1 MANGNWWDKYKTGGA
16 AVAPEEEKVEPVAQE
31 GNWWDK
37 YKSTPA
43 PEPVEVKPAEAT
55 PQANWWD
62 KYKTAAPKPEQD
74 PNKQLLSDWDKTTK
88 EFDSLRKG
96 YEQLGTRY
104 QELGAMEART
114 PEQEQELQNTWNSL
128 LNSGFSLQSSQKK
141 VAELQPKIDEY
152 FANQEKAR
160 FQATEELRLN
170 PALSGVVDQLHDLDA
185 QQKEQLRLIRESE
198 NTDEIK
204 QKRAEEITSSIQK
217 SKRDLIDG
225 ELSKSQGVENTL
237 TSVAEALREKEAA
250 LEKRK
255 TDIAVGAGATI
266 ATLGLAAPMAREAI
280 GREEAIQAES
290 QKKIDSILANVP
302 AEERERYVKEA
313 EAINQLVTGDTK
325 AAIVNNELRVSP
337 TILFDDEAIK
347 EAINSSEA
355 TDLQKR
361 ALRQNIPQLQK
372 NLAKQEIPIFNELS
386 EFRDFVEERNLQNA
400 SDVEKIK
407 AYKDFD
413 GNWFGKLGA
422 QAKIN
427 IQAGYANSIG
437 QVQTL
442 FGTAAD
448 LIARG
453 TGSEK
458 AREISDAFIGAAM
471 DQGDEVEK
479 LTRMSQVVGGPRIVG
494 EIAKIGTEM
503 VPIVATGGLAGLGV
517 KAIAATGIRAL
528 TPAVVANA
536 GFVTGAGTAGLQSY
550 ASVYSD
556 ATRTLRSRFM
566 EEGMDE
572 DEAMDL
578 AMRQA
583 YLPAVLAGITTAGL
597 TLAGGKT
604 GVEAVFRLGQSAAFK
619 GTVTSF
625 YKDLVKNVAIEG
637 LLEEGP
643 DELIQGMIAQ
653 ATYNPNMSLGEII
666 EGAAKATALGGFFGG
681 SVGAATYGIE
691 TAQARKAIA
700 TRRPITDFNMSRI
713 NALEGELKNLQTDM
727 PLGSAEVGPF
737 DMFNP
742 SERASGVGARPMEKT
757 KIDELTTRRAQLT
770 KMLADEKL
778 SSITQNDVES
788 ELAQADYEYVK
799 LLAQGRNNL
808 LTEQTLDKI
817 GQLPAESTDA
827 MRGLLKIANNMGAE
841 TLTGRER
848 VALGITKVGNRFV
861 AATEAPL
868 IEAEANGTFSIT
880 DSGKQAVEAQ
890 NLIPLSR
897 MIGISEGMKTQLEE
911 EARIEEA
918 LRQEEAKREAR
929 RTAESDEAKRY
940 GPQAAEALK
949 QQVGSVPETPEAE
962 QAKVR
967 LAELLRRQQEVQRQ
981 AVEGLQ
987 KKEVAPEGEVPPT
1000 PPIAPVQPPAAD
1012 IVQQAQARITEREG
1026 QAATPVETPTGT
1038 RIEAAAYQA
1047 PDGTVYYGPSHL
1059 DAMAKALEARKID
1072 QAAIDAKQEATSR
1085 ETPEFGFA
1093 TNADPFVTRD
1103 QAETIARQSGQITV
1117 EQPAT
1122 GKLHSNE
1129 VGLDAFPKQEAP
1141 PAAPTEP
1148 EIRPVIAPES
1158 LNPRGKQ
1165 ANKIL
1170 TSVGVDPETAA
1181 FVAQQYQDEA
1191 GEMGAEEWREFVL
1204 AKFQENGGVIPAAT
1218 RFSEDAEYY
1227 QLAFNVGPEEAAQ
1240 MVENAKYQN
1249 QQMAQAELE
1258 RNKQWRRK
1266 DEARVTEAERGVVAP
1281 PPTGEG
1287 VAVGAGE
1294 VPPRPAIEGRRV
1306 PVTAPAPEAV
1316 ITPPPTAALPE
1327 DAMAGAIT
1335 EEQAN
1340 RIIEAAKRERG
1351 RKPPRDV
1358 PYRGRQAT
1366 PLAPKDIIGKTAREA
1381 LLETSRLNLSKIANR
1396 SPNEIMMQD
1405 VAAILAELNAPIL
1418 DSEKVVSLSSIKRRG
1433 RARRVRLSDGRTV
1446 IAMPSSIR
1454 STMETLVHEVGHT
1467 ITADMV
1473 EKYAPR
1479 KKVGRGQNYLNAL
1492 NKTIADPATPE
1503 PVQRLFSL
1511 YISTIEQLGI
1521 TEQFFGAGGVAGAPD
1536 PDTSVALAQR
1546 RQDQGTL
1553 RVDLNSDQLYGLA
1566 NVAEFV
1572 SQTFSEPAF
1581 RDLLKTLQ
1589 DPTNPRKTLWQ
1600 AFVKAIQ
1607 KILQLPKGSM
1617 AAAVIEASVDIGM
1630 ITPPSGVRARGAA
1643 PTPAPLQSVD
1653 NVFDEGAF
1661 RGKEGFKSRS
1671 KIVRMPI
1678 DDFLKIVTPLPRE
1691 QSQEAQRAFD
1701 AGIKW
1706 ESIPF
1711 LSVVTNTTGIAKV
1724 LGHEGRHRALVLKRA
1739 GYTEMPVEIRDRNI
1753 RWSEQ
1758 TDPENF
1764 DYSKVFPTQLE
1775 AEKTDTRIPFPFTR
1789 DQAVDP
1795 YLIEAENMAPSPR
1808 RPKITD
1814 LDVQHGNAITSGDEE
1829 TAQRL
1834 TDEVA
1839 ESRGY
1844 QSNNLL
1850 FHGTTH
1856 IFNVFRKDR
1865 ANVENDFGKGY
1876 YLTNTEAD
1884 AQINYAGE
1892 GPDLTNRIE
1901 RLSEQL
1907 QDNEDLDGVAAR
1919 KKATEILSG
1928 GGQRI
1933 MRVYVR
1939 LNNPFNVG
1947 GQNETFLDYELPYD
1961 ETTEEYG
1968 EPTGKLAEFL
1978 DALRPIIDSYAED
1991 SAVDADKAIGNIVEY
2006 AMDRGGISASDLVR
2020 LLKQEDSGIMWASD
2034 ENGDS
2039 ATSEIIRQAIE
2050 NAGFDGIVDSLVNEK
2065 FGKAKKIG
2073 KAMEGMGPDTVHT
2086 IVFNSN
2092 QIKSADSATYD
2103 DQGNLIPLSQ
2113 RFLAEEEDIRFAPE
2127 EEFNII
2133 PEQVEDQIE
2142 GTPEAATINIMGEAF
2157 RLADEQSASMGTP
2170 QGTLPLETITNAW
2183 INSGRDVNTLR
2194 NAIIRYTNLEP
2205 EAAATLA
2212 DAIAQQVEIQRGIA
2226 EISDMA
2232 SRRKAEKEA
2241 EPEERPYSFAQ
2252 RIQEEL
2258 PPALR
2263 SKINKAYEVL
2273 RNEVSVQEANQ
2284 AMYGM
2289 DVKEA
2294 MEATMNMQNGV
2305 SMGVRSMMAQITLRK
2320 IIDGRK
2326 NAKSKKNKADYDA
2339 LVEAHVDFV
2348 DWINEYLVEMG
2359 QGIQAFARFS
2369 DLGADG
2375 MLLKL
2380 RKDTEKAITKH
2391 IRNRKSK
2398 IDQIKKDVE
2407 NADNS
2412 AFDASVKGNK
2422 NAMDSTAEKAAKQEA
2437 KQLTIEEQA
2446 QKLAIRAAKKVAG
2459 EEVRRRQPDP
2469 LSDLVNSHLRRYN
2482 ANFIAEA
2489 TAMGVSPVTAQAI
2502 EDSAKKLR
2510 DSRQAAKAE
2519 RDIFKEMQDERM
2531 KVKKELARENKYI
2544 YGDRPTIWEDYQQ
2557 MFSERLARRLMRDS
2571 KKKVPPSLLLFTDR
2585 LTENLLGFVPQ
2596 AERQATTERS
2606 FQAMIEDALNNKE
2619 KYQEAFNK
2627 AMRDISAKVE
2637 ELEAKA
2643 SETEEGNEAYF
2654 QALAA
2659 QDFMDRL
2666 APIIQDFPVSDKLVM
2681 RFVNQKMKAA
2691 GESLVAKYN
2700 EWYRSSKKTR
2710 LDIEQQ
2716 LAQALVADVKISEID
2731 ALKLTRSIVKDFRA
2745 KAEERREKALARF
2758 KKPQEKK
2765 KKLIESPLKK
2775 FFELVNI
2782 GAMTDKDAYEIMAH
2796 RFDLP
2801 TWDPKF
2807 AKQVEEMAIL
2817 IQDMP
2822 DGIERRRMTR
2832 NLMAE
2837 IAKKRGFNLADL
2849 GAGFAYSNILS
2860 SPDTF
2865 NVNLADT
2872 LINNFSNAFA
2882 DAVSEKDFTRLRG
2895 VVAGYKKGWRE
2906 AVQTFKTGLRI
2917 NMPRL
2922 EEKTPL
2928 TVELVNYGKRGGVP
2942 MESTEGM
2949 NAIAKTILESP
2960 PAKVLNLWKY
2970 VTRIMEATDALNY
2983 TASVEGQRYAEAARI
2998 AREEGLQGKEKQ
3010 KRINQI
3016 LNLGNDVYQAAL
3028 TQAEQEG
3035 YTGVDAKFRA
3045 LEIQDNKI
3053 DPELKE
3059 RSFDR
3064 GLRDVYRNMPK
3075 GLAGYFAARFD
3086 RIVSG
3091 IENPWVRNALKLGV
3105 SPFVITPTN
3114 LFNKWL
3120 DWSPYG
3126 YKRLFFGSGM
3136 FLSKEG
3142 PYYMEPSKVG
3152 SAEFYA
3158 QAFKASSSVFVM
3170 GLAMGLVKAG
3180 LLELVGRGPSDEEE
3194 RKQWLADGNKP
3205 YTFSFMGGPQIS
3217 FQYSPWALFLSVAAN
3232 IANWEKYNKKEDATM
3247 LDRGVAAFIA
3257 STGVIMDL
3265 PFFAGPAEFL
3275 KAIESGSNKNYTSA
3289 VSKFVEGKMG
3299 MVFPNFLRYI
3309 DRLFDPTV
3317 YDHQGIKAVI
3327 LDQTPFARRLGV
3339 QRINLFGEPIGED
3352 KPSLDRLVGRFVA
3365 FPKPSRE
3372 SRILAK
3378 YDIYPYMPSPK
3389 EAKALVDGEEAQMT
3403 EDQYNKFVQIVGK
3416 EAKQR
3421 VNDLFDPD
3429 AEITEQERERGRKR
3443 ISQIFERARAR
3454 AVREVSTY

>member
-1 MANGNWWDKYKTGGA
+1 MAENWWESDPVVEDK
-16 AVAPEEEKVEPVAQE
+16 APEQNNWWENDPVVEGEEKTVPEKTPETPVVLQQYNDAAKRYKE
-31 GNWWDK
+31 GSSVLSQAMSK
-37 YKSTPA
+37 YD
-43 PEPVEVKPAEAT
+43 E
-55 PQANWWD
+55 
-62 KYKTAAPKPEQD
+62 
-74 PNKQLLSDWDKTTK
+74 LS
-88 EFDSLRKG
+88 SLP
-96 YEQLGTRY
+96 
-104 QELGAMEART
+104 ART
-114 PEQEQELQNTWNSL
+114 PEQESELSNSWETML
-128 LNSGFSLQSSQKK
+128 ESRAKLSKDVVEIK
-141 VAELQPKIDEY
+141 RLQPQYDQY
-152 FANQEKAR
+152 FADQEKAR
-160 FQATEELRLN
+160 FDATEELRLN
-170 PALSGVVDQLHDLDA
+170 PALSGIVDQLHELDS
-185 QQKEQLRLIRESE
+185 QQKEQLRLIGESE
-198 NTDEIK
+198 DNEEIK
-204 QKRAEEITSSIQK
+204 QKRAKDITASIQK
-217 SKRDLIDG
+217 SKKDLIDS
-225 ELSKSQGVENTL
+225 EVAKSQATENTL

-255 TDIAVGAGATI
+255 SDIAIGVGATI
-266 ATLGLAAPMAREAI
+266 ATAGAALPMAQEAV
-280 GREEAIQAES
+280 GREETIQAES
-290 QKKIDSILANVP
+290 QKKIDAILANIP
-302 AEERERYVKEA
+302 AEERERYIKEA

-325 AAIVNNELRVSP
+325 SAIVNNELRVSP
-337 TILFDDEAIK
+337 TILFDDGAIK
-347 EAINSSEA
+347 EAIDTSDA

-407 AYKDFD
+407 AYKEFD
-413 GNWFGKLGA
+413 GNWFGKFGA
-422 QAKIN
+422 QAKLG
-427 IQAGYANSIG
+427 IQRGYANLIG
-437 QVQTL
+437 QTQTL

-453 TGSEK
+453 TGSET
-458 AREISDAFIGAAM
+458 ARAVSDAFIGASM

-479 LTRMSQVVGGPRIVG
+479 LTRMTQAVGGPQIVS
-494 EIAKIGTEM
+494 EIAQVGTEM
-503 VPIVATGGLAGLGV
+503 VPILASGGLVGIGAKTL
-517 KAIAATGIRAL
+517 AATGLRAV
-528 TPAVVANA
+528 TPAVASNL
-536 GFVTGAGTAGLQSY
+536 GFATSVGTAGLQSY
-550 ASVYSD
+550 AGVYSD
-556 ATRTLRSRFM
+556 ATRTLRNRFI
-566 EEGMDE
+566 EGGMGE

-583 YLPAVLAGITTAGL
+583 YLPAVLAGITTAAV
-597 TLAGGKT
+597 TAAGGKT
-604 GVEAVFRLGQSAAFK
+604 GVEAVFNLGKDAAFK
-619 GTVTSF
+619 GAVRTF
-625 YKDLVKNVAIEG
+625 FKDVASNTGMEA
-637 LLEEGP
+637 LEETV
-643 DELIQGMIAQ
+643 DEFVQGMVAQ
-653 ATYNPNMSLGEII
+653 ATYNPDMSFGQIV
-666 EGAAKATALGGFFGG
+666 EGAAKAGALGGFFGG

-713 NALEGELKNLQTDM
+713 NALEGELKNLQTDS
-727 PLGSAEVGPF
+727 PLGSVETGPF

-742 SERASGVGARPMEKT
+742 SERASGVGAKPMEKT

-817 GQLPAESTDA
+817 GQLPAESADA

-861 AATEAPL
+861 AATETPL
-868 IEAEANGTFSIT
+868 IKAEADGTFSVT
-880 DSGKQAVEAQ
+880 DAGKQAVEAQ
-890 NLIPLSR
+890 NLVPLSR
-897 MIGISEGMKTQLEE
+897 MIGISEGMRTQLEE

-929 RTAESDEAKRY
+929 RTAESDDAQRY
-940 GPQAAEALK
+940 GPQSAEALK
-949 QQVGSVPETPEAE
+949 QQVGSIPETPEAE

-967 LAELLRRQQEVQRQ
+967 LAELLRREEEIKRQ
-981 AVEGLQ
+981 AVEALQ
-987 KKEVAPEGEVPPT
+987 KKEAAPEGEVLPTGVAPVAPPVEPPVAPPT
-1000 PPIAPVQPPAAD
+1000 PP
-1012 IVQQAQARITEREG
+1012 
-1026 QAATPVETPTGT
+1026 VEP
-1038 RIEAAAYQA
+1038 
-1047 PDGTVYYGPSHL
+1047 
-1059 DAMAKALEARKID
+1059 EARPI
-1072 QAAIDAKQEATSR
+1072 IS
-1085 ETPEFGFA
+1085 
-1093 TNADPFVTRD
+1093 
-1103 QAETIARQSGQITV
+1103 
-1117 EQPAT
+1117 
-1122 GKLHSNE
+1122 L
-1129 VGLDAFPKQEAP
+1129 
-1141 PAAPTEP
+1141 
-1148 EIRPVIAPES
+1148 ES

-1165 ANKIL
+1165 ANKVL

-1191 GEMGAEEWREFVL
+1191 GEMGAEEWREFIL

-1218 RFSEDAEYY
+1218 RYSEDAEYY

-1306 PVTAPAPEAV
+1306 PIAAPAPQAV
-1316 ITPPPTAALPE
+1316 APPTAALPE
-1327 DAMAGAIT
+1327 GAMAGAVT

-1340 RIIEAAKRERG
+1340 RIIETAKRERE

-1358 PYRGRQAT
+1358 PYSGREAQ
-1366 PLAPKDIIGKTAREA
+1366 PLAPKDTIGKSARKA
-1381 LLETSRLNLSKIANR
+1381 LLDASRLNLSKIANR

-1479 KKVGRGQNYLNAL
+1479 KRTGRGQNYLNAL
-1492 NKTIADPATPE
+1492 NKAIADPATPE

-1521 TEQFFGAGGVAGAPD
+1521 TEQFFGASGVAGAPD
-1536 PDTSVALAQR
+1536 PDTSVAMAQR
-1546 RQDQGTL
+1546 MQEQLAL
-1553 RVDLNSDQLYGLA
+1553 RIDLNSDQLYGLA

-1600 AFVKAIQ
+1600 AFVEAIQ

-1630 ITPPSGVRARGAA
+1630 ITPPSGVRTRGAA

-1653 NVFDEGAF
+1653 SVFDEGAF

-1711 LSVVTNTTGIAKV
+1711 LSVATNTRGIAKV

-1764 DYSKVFPTQLE
+1764 DYSEVFPTQLE

-1795 YLIEAENMAPSPR
+1795 YLIEAEDMAPAPR
-1808 RPKITD
+1808 KPKITD
-1814 LDVQHGNAITSGDEE
+1814 LDVQHGNAITSGDEA

-1834 TDEVA
+1834 TDEAA

-1907 QDNEDLDGVAAR
+1907 QDNEDLDEATAR

-1947 GQNETFLDYELPYD
+1947 GPNETFLDYELPYD
-1961 ETTEEYG
+1961 EATEEYG
-1968 EPTGKLAEFL
+1968 EPTGKLSEFL
-1978 DALRPIIDSYAED
+1978 DVLRPIIESYAED

-2050 NAGFDGIVDSLVNEK
+2050 DAGFDGIVDSLVNEK

-2073 KAMEGMGPDTVHT
+2073 KAMAGMGPDTVHT

-2157 RLADEQSASMGTP
+2157 RLADEQSGAMGTA
-2170 QGTLPLETITNAW
+2170 QGTLPLETIANAW

-2369 DLGADG
+2369 DLEADG

-2398 IDQIKKDVE
+2398 IDQIKSDVE
-2407 NADNS
+2407 KADSS

-2422 NAMDSTAEKAAKQEA
+2422 NAIDGTAEEAAKQEA

-2446 QKLAIRAAKKVAG
+2446 QKLAQAAAKKVAG
-2459 EEVRRRQPDP
+2459 EVVRRRQPDP
-2469 LSDLVNSHLRRYN
+2469 LSDLVNGHLRRYN

-2489 TAMGVSPVTAQAI
+2489 TAMGVSPETAQKI
-2502 EDSAKKLR
+2502 EESAQRLR
-2510 DSRQAAKAE
+2510 DMRVATKTE
-2519 RDIFKEMQDERM
+2519 RERFRAMEDERM
-2531 KVKKELARENKYI
+2531 RVKRQLARENKYI

-2557 MFSERLARRLMRDS
+2557 MFSERLARRLMRDP

-2716 LAQALVADVKISEID
+2716 LANALVADVKISDID
-2731 ALKLTRSIVKDFRA
+2731 ALKLSRAIIKDFRV

-2758 KKPQEKK
+2758 KKPKEKT

-2775 FFELVNI
+2775 FFELINI
-2782 GAMTDKDAYEIMAH
+2782 GAMTDRDAYEVMAH

-2801 TWDPKF
+2801 TWDPNF
-2807 AKQVEEMAIL
+2807 AKQVEEMATL

-2837 IAKKRGFNLADL
+2837 IAKKKGFNLADL

-2895 VVAGYKKGWRE
+2895 VLAGYKKGWRE

-2928 TVELVNYGKRGGVP
+2928 TVELVNYGKKGGVP

-2960 PAKVLNLWKY
+2960 PAKILNLWKY

-3086 RIVSG
+3086 RVVSG

-3180 LLELVGRGPSDEEE
+3180 LLEIVGRGPSDEEE

-3232 IANWEKYNKKEDATM
+3232 ISNWEKYNKKEDATL
-3247 LDRGVAAFIA
+3247 LDRSVAAFIA

-3289 VSKFVEGKMG
+3289 VSKYVEGKMG

-3317 YDHQGIKAVI
+3317 YDHQGIKAII

-3339 QRINLFGEPIGED
+3339 QRVNLFGEPIGQD
-3352 KPSLDRLVGRFVA
+3352 KPVIDRLVGRFVA

-3403 EDQYNKFVQIVGK
+3403 EEQYNKFVQVVGR
-3416 EAKQR
+3416 ETKQR
-3421 VNDLFDPD
+3421 INDLFDPD
-3429 AEITEQERERGRKR
+3429 AEITEQERERGKKR

>member
-43 PEPVEVKPAEAT
+43 PEPVEAKPTEAT

-62 KYKTAAPKPEQD
+62 KYKVTVQPEQD
-74 PNKQLLSDWDKTTK
+74 PNRDLMANWDKTTK
-88 EFDSLRKG
+88 EFKEARKT
-96 YEQLGTRY
+96 YDALGARY
-104 QELGAMEART
+104 QELGAIEART
-114 PEQEQELQNTWNSL
+114 PEQEQELQTTWNSL
-128 LNSGFSLQSSQKK
+128 LASGFTTESARKK
-141 VAELQPKIDEY
+141 VADLQPRVDQY

-160 FQATEELRLN
+160 YQATEELRLN

-185 QQKEQLRLIRESE
+185 QQKEQLRLVRDSE
-198 NTDEIK
+198 DTDEIK
-204 QKRAEEITSSIQK
+204 QKKAEEITATIQK
-217 SKRDLIDG
+217 SKKDLIDT

-237 TSVAEALREKEAA
+237 NSVAEALREKEAA

-255 TDIAVGAGATI
+255 TDIVAGVGATI
-266 ATLGLAAPMAREAI
+266 VTAGAALPMAQEAI

-290 QKKIDSILANVP
+290 QKKIDTILANFP

-313 EAINQLVTGDTK
+313 EQINGLVTGDSQ
-325 AAIVNNELRVSP
+325 AAVINNELRISP

-355 TDLQKR
+355 TDLQKK

-407 AYKDFD
+407 AYKEFD
-413 GNWFGKLGA
+413 GNWFGKFGA
-422 QAKIN
+422 QAKLG
-427 IQAGYANSIG
+427 IQRGYANLIG
-437 QVQTL
+437 QTQTL

-458 AREISDAFIGAAM
+458 AREISDAFIGASM

-479 LTRMSQVVGGPRIVG
+479 LTRMSQAVGGPQIVS
-494 EIAKIGTEM
+494 EIAQVGTEM
-503 VPIVATGGLAGLGV
+503 VPILASGGLVGIGAKTL
-517 KAIAATGIRAL
+517 AATGLRAV
-528 TPAVVANA
+528 TPAVASNL
-536 GFVTGAGTAGLQSY
+536 GFATSVGTAGLQSY
-550 ASVYSD
+550 AGVYSD
-556 ATRTLRSRFM
+556 ATRTLRDRFIQ
-566 EEGMDE
+566 EGMGE
-572 DEAMDL
+572 DEAMDI

-583 YLPAVLAGITTAGL
+583 YLPAVLAGITTAAV
-597 TLAGGKT
+597 TAAGGKT
-604 GVEAVFRLGQSAAFK
+604 GVEAVFNLGKDAAFK
-619 GTVTSF
+619 GAVRTF
-625 YKDLVKNVAIEG
+625 FKDVASNTGMEA
-637 LLEEGP
+637 LEETV
-643 DELIQGMIAQ
+643 DEFVQGMVAQ
-653 ATYNPNMSLGEII
+653 ATYNPDMSFGQIV
-666 EGAAKATALGGFFGG
+666 EGAAKAGALGGFFGG

-713 NALEGELKNLQTDM
+713 NALEGDLKNLQTDS
-727 PLGSAEVGPF
+727 PLGSIETGPF

-817 GQLPAESTDA
+817 GQLPAESADA
-827 MRGLLKIANNMGAE
+827 IKGLLKIANNMGAE

-861 AATEAPL
+861 AATETPL
-868 IEAEANGTFSIT
+868 IKAEADGTFSVT
-880 DSGKQAVEAQ
+880 DAGKQAVEAQ

-897 MIGISEGMKTQLEE
+897 MIGISEGMKIQLEE

-949 QQVGSVPETPEAE
+949 QQVGSIPETPEAE

-967 LAELLRRQQEVQRQ
+967 LAELLRREEEIKRQ
-981 AVEGLQ
+981 AVEALQ
-987 KKEVAPEGEVPPT
+987 KKESIPDGEVPPT
-1000 PPIAPVQPPAAD
+1000 GVVPVVP
-1012 IVQQAQARITEREG
+1012 
-1026 QAATPVETPTGT
+1026 PVEP
-1038 RIEAAAYQA
+1038 
-1047 PDGTVYYGPSHL
+1047 PV
-1059 DAMAKALEARKID
+1059 
-1072 QAAIDAKQEATSR
+1072 
-1085 ETPEFGFA
+1085 
-1093 TNADPFVTRD
+1093 
-1103 QAETIARQSGQITV
+1103 
-1117 EQPAT
+1117 
-1122 GKLHSNE
+1122 
-1129 VGLDAFPKQEAP
+1129 AP
-1141 PAAPTEP
+1141 PTPPVEP
-1148 EIRPVIAPES
+1148 ETRPIIAPES

-1165 ANKIL
+1165 ANKVL

-1218 RFSEDAEYY
+1218 RYSEDAEYY

-1306 PVTAPAPEAV
+1306 PITVPAPQAV
-1316 ITPPPTAALPE
+1316 VTPPPTAALPE
-1327 DAMAGAIT
+1327 GAMAGAIT
-1335 EEQAN
+1335 EGQAN
-1340 RIIEAAKRERG
+1340 RIIEEAKKERE

-1454 STMETLVHEVGHT
+1454 STMETLVHEIGHT

-1479 KKVGRGQNYLNAL
+1479 KMTGRGQNYLNAL
-1492 NKTIADPATPE
+1492 NKAIADPATPE

-1521 TEQFFGAGGVAGAPD
+1521 TEQFFGANGVAGTPD

-1546 RQDQGTL
+1546 KQNQGTL

-1600 AFVKAIQ
+1600 AFVEAIQ
-1607 KILQLPKGSM
+1607 RILQLPKGSM

-1643 PTPAPLQSVD
+1643 PT
-1653 NVFDEGAF
+1653 
-1661 RGKEGFKSRS
+1661 
-1671 KIVRMPI
+1671 
-1678 DDFLKIVTPLPRE
+1678 
-1691 QSQEAQRAFD
+1691 
-1701 AGIKW
+1701 
-1706 ESIPF
+1706 
-1711 LSVVTNTTGIAKV
+1711 
-1724 LGHEGRHRALVLKRA
+1724 
-1739 GYTEMPVEIRDRNI
+1739 
-1753 RWSEQ
+1753 
-1758 TDPENF
+1758 
-1764 DYSKVFPTQLE
+1764 
-1775 AEKTDTRIPFPFTR
+1775 
-1789 DQAVDP
+1789 
-1795 YLIEAENMAPSPR
+1795 PSPR

-1865 ANVENDFGKGY
+1865 TNVENDFGKGY

-1907 QDNEDLDGVAAR
+1907 QDNEDLDEAAAR

-1947 GQNETFLDYELPYD
+1947 GPNETFLDYELPYD
-1961 ETTEEYG
+1961 EATEEYG
-1968 EPTGKLAEFL
+1968 EPTGKLSKFL
-1978 DALRPIIDSYAED
+1978 DVLRPIIESYAED

-2050 NAGFDGIVDSLVNEK
+2050 DAGFDGIVDSLVNEK

-2073 KAMEGMGPDTVHT
+2073 KAMAGMGPDTVHT

-2157 RLADEQSASMGTP
+2157 RLADEQNAAMGTT
-2170 QGTLPLETITNAW
+2170 QGTLSLETITNAW

-2252 RIQEEL
+2252 RIKEEL

-2320 IIDGRK
+2320 IIEGRK
-2326 NAKSKKNKADYDA
+2326 NARTKQDKADYNA

-2369 DLGADG
+2369 DLEADG

-2380 RKDTEKAITKH
+2380 RKDTDKAITKH

-2398 IDQIKKDVE
+2398 IDQIKSDVE
-2407 NADNS
+2407 KADSS
-2412 AFDASVKGNK
+2412 AFDASVKSNK
-2422 NAMDSTAEKAAKQEA
+2422 NAIDGTAEEAAKKEA

-2446 QKLAIRAAKKVAG
+2446 QKLAQAAAKKVAG
-2459 EEVRRRQPDP
+2459 EVVRRRQPDP
-2469 LSDLVNSHLRRYN
+2469 LSDLVNGHLRRYN

-2489 TAMGVSPVTAQAI
+2489 TAMGISPETAQKI
-2502 EDSAKKLR
+2502 EESAQRLR
-2510 DSRQAAKAE
+2510 DMRVATKTERERFKA
-2519 RDIFKEMQDERM
+2519 MQDERM
-2531 KVKKELARENKYI
+2531 RVKRQLARENKYI

-2557 MFSERLARRLMRDS
+2557 MFSERLARRLMRDP

-2716 LAQALVADVKISEID
+2716 LANALVADVKISDID
-2731 ALKLTRSIVKDFRA
+2731 ALKLSRAIIKDFRV

-2758 KKPQEKK
+2758 KKPKEKTK
-2765 KKLIESPLKK
+2765 RLIESPLKK
-2775 FFELVNI
+2775 FFELINI
-2782 GAMTDKDAYEIMAH
+2782 GAMTDRDAYEVMAH

-2801 TWDPKF
+2801 TWDQKF
-2807 AKQVEEMAIL
+2807 ADQIDEMAKL

-2837 IAKKRGFNLADL
+2837 IAKKKGFNLADL

-2895 VVAGYKKGWRE
+2895 VIAGYKKGWRE

-2928 TVELVNYGKRGGVP
+2928 TVELVNYGKKGGVP

-2998 AREEGLQGKEKQ
+2998 AREEGLHGKEKQ

-3045 LEIQDNKI
+3045 LEIQDSKI

-3059 RSFDR
+3059 RSFER

-3091 IENPWVRNALKLGV
+3091 IENPWVRNALKLGI

-3232 IANWEKYNKKEDATM
+3232 ISNWEKYNKKEDATM
-3247 LDRGVAAFIA
+3247 LDRSVAAFIA

-3299 MVFPNFLRYI
+3299 MVFPNFLRYV

-3317 YDHQGIKAVI
+3317 YDHQGIKAII

-3339 QRINLFGEPIGED
+3339 QRVNLFGEPIGQD
-3352 KPSLDRLVGRFVA
+3352 KPVIDRLVGRFVA

-3403 EDQYNKFVQIVGK
+3403 EEQYNKFVQVVGR
-3416 EAKQR
+3416 ETKQR
-3421 VNDLFDPD
+3421 INDLFDPD
-3429 AEITEQERERGRKR
+3429 ADITEQERERGKKR